1 MFLCFEDRCLSFCTC
16 CLAILLSVLLRY
28 TDSDYPFVSSNSYQS
43 SKVTVWLKWLPVLW
57 ESAIVL
63 CHPSCALSVIP
74 PFYCLSS
81 FHCIFCHPSICDFRI
96 RFLVCSCI
104 FKKCAQLWQNN
115 IIEWRS
121 STQLISTTRV
131 SPSLNSLNTKKTT
144 TYDVENPG
152 SGLEQALDV
161 TWFTS

>member
-1 MFLCFEDRCLSFCTC
+1 MFWRSLFVLLYLLFGHFVVCSSSIYRFWLPFCIFKLLSKFKGHSLIEMTSCTMRVCHCIMSSFLCIVCHPS
-16 CLAILLSVLLRY
+16 ILLSVIFPLY
-28 TDSDYPFVSSNSYQS
+28 F
-43 SKVTVWLKWLPVLW
+43 
-57 ESAIVL
+57 
-63 CHPSCALSVIP
+63 
-74 PFYCLSS
+74 LSS
-81 FHCIFCHPSICDFRI
+81 FHMWLSNTL
-96 RFLVCSCI
+96 LVCSCI